1 MDGWLARGLTMP
13 DWAVT
18 ITTALIGGLFGAG
31 GFAGFA
37 QVLKARADARLAV
50 ESQQDE
56 HTLKLYQ
63 SLNASEE
70 VFRKAVLGA
79 YEGEVKARRELEA
92 NYRET
97 QKQLTIITL
106 ERDDLRN
113 KYDAALDRIRQL
125 EGRVAELEQEHH

>member
-1 MDGWLARGLTMP
+1 MP
-13 DWAVT
+13 DWVVT
-18 ITTALIGGLFGAG
+18 IATALIGGLFGAG

-37 QVLKARADARLAV
+37 QILKARADAQLAA

-63 SLNASEE
+63 SLNASED

-79 YEGEVKARRELEA
+79 YEQEVKARREIEA
-92 NYRET
+92 NLRET

-106 ERDDLRN
+106 ERDSLQH
-113 KYDAALDRIRQL
+113 KYDAALARIRQL
-125 EGRVAELEQEHH
+125 ESRVAELEQEYH